1 MCWLHES
8 AGTDAMISILQ
19 IRRAFLTGAFL
30 ASTIFIVFPAD
41 AQTPQ
46 HGLKTGYVAT
56 VFTGEVLPGQLDN
69 FKQLV
74 TRLVAAVSEERGTL
88 VYEISLRPDQKTY
101 DSLEIYQNSE
111 AVLAHGKHVRA
122 EFGKELGEVRKI
134 VSFVVFGSPDAQAKE
149 ALAALNP
156 VYESPIDGF
165 IR

>member
-1 MCWLHES
+1 MITMLQNRRTIL
-8 AGTDAMISILQ
+8 AGAVASGYIASMIFTD
-19 IRRAFLTGAFL
+19 
-30 ASTIFIVFPAD
+30 FPVD

-74 TRLVAAVSEERGTL
+74 TRIVAAVAEEPGTL
-88 VYEISLRPDQKTY
+88 VHEISLRPDQKTF
-101 DSLEIYQNSE
+101 DSLEVYQNSE
-111 AVLAHGKHVRA
+111 AVVAHGKHVRT
-122 EFGKELGEVRKI
+122 EFGKELGQVRKI

-149 ALAALNP
+149 ALAGLNP